1 MVKASF
7 THEHLS
13 ACGASGRIS
22 KMRGEVGNLFAG
34 PVVFEL
40 DGMQSLLV
48 AKIDAMRVV
57 RLLVL

>member
-7 THEHLS
+7 THERLS
-13 ACGASGRIS
+13 ACSASGRIS
-22 KMRGEVGNLFAG
+22 KMRGEVGDLFAG
-34 PVVFEL
+34 RVVFEL